1 MDYFVKKEKVIC
13 KKLNI
18 FIHSS
23 SIFETMPRRPDKFL
37 PENELSSLIRDEL
50 IRSLLPDPLN
60 DAVYHNH
67 LSDLPT
73 LAELFSGLQ
82 YLNRLRRALAN
93 CWCYHRV
100 SQLPREQLPREVP
113 YDAGELLG
121 SCRAAQN
128 SGGAGGG
135 HWEGSLPANS
145 GSSRFLDQQAVH
157 LKGFE

>member
-1 MDYFVKKEKVIC
+1 MDYLVKKEKVIC

-82 YLNRLRRALAN
+82 YLNPRSIGSAGRLPIAGVITEFLNYPESSFLVKFRMTPESFWALVEPLRIPVELVVATGRAAFQQIA
-93 CWCYHRV
+93 V
-100 SQLPREQLPREVP
+100 
-113 YDAGELLG
+113 ALG
-121 SCRAAQN
+121 S
-128 SGGAGGG
+128 
-135 HWEGSLPANS
+135 WI
-145 GSSRFLDQQAVH
+145 SRRYI
-157 LKGFE
+157 